1 MDQQQVLE
9 CQFRKLRCFFLLFT
23 VLMKIILEKH
33 ITYSAFNFNDVSYTV
48 NAQTIDSATFKFVF
62 EFLGLV
68 YIHFP

>member
-9 CQFRKLRCFFLLFT
+9 CQFRILRCFFLLFT

-48 NAQTIDSATFKFVF
+48 NAQTIDSATFKFF
-62 EFLGLV
+62 F
-68 YIHFP
+68 

>member
-1 MDQQQVLE
+1 MDHQLVSE
-9 CQFRKLRCFFLLFT
+9 CQFLKFRCFFALFT

-48 NAQTIDSATFKFVF
+48 NAQTIDSATFKFFF

>member
-1 MDQQQVLE
+1 
-9 CQFRKLRCFFLLFT
+9 
-23 VLMKIILEKH
+23 MKIILEKH

-48 NAQTIDSATFKFVF
+48 NAQTIDSATFKFFF